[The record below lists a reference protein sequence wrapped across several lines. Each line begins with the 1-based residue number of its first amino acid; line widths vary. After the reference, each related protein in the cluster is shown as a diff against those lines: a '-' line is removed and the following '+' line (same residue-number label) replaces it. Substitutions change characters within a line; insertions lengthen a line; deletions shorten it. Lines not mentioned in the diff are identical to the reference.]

1 MGNMDKGN
9 YKLGFSIDENY
20 KYKAKRGLNRKII
33 AEISEIKNE
42 PLWMREFRL
51 NAYDMFLAR
60 PMPTWGADLS
70 DIDFDSLYYFI
81 RSTDK
86 KYKNWDEVPSG
97 IKDTFDKIGIP
108 DAEKKFLAG
117 VEAQF
122 ESEVVYH
129 NLKEEIEKK
138 GIIFTDT
145 DTALRQ
151 YPDLFKEYFATVIPP
166 NDNKFASLN
175 SAVWSGGSF
184 IYVPKGVSVD
194 IPLQAYFRINAKSM
208 GQFERTLII
217 ADEYS
222 SVHYIEGC
230 SAPLYDENSLH
241 SAVVEVICK
250 RGSNV
255 KYTTIQNWSDN
266 VYNLVTKRAIAM
278 EDAKMYWVDGNF
290 GSKVTMKYPAVYLL
304 GKGAH
309 GEVLSLASADSG
321 QHIDS
326 GSKMVHSASNTS
338 SKVISKSISRN
349 GGRTSYR
356 GLLQATDGTE
366 KIKSDVVCDAML
378 LDDFSRS
385 DTYPTMDIEY
395 SSNPNVTHEATV
407 SKIGDEQLFY
417 LKSRG
422 LDEDE
427 AKSLIISGF
436 LSPILEE
443 LPMEYAVELNQFLKL
458 KMSGDI
464 G

>member
-1 MGNMDKGN
+1 MRE
-9 YKLGFSIDENY
+9 YKLGFRTNDNY
-20 KYKAKRGLNRKII
+20 SYKAKKGLSRKVIE
-33 AEISEIKNE
+33 EISYLKNE

-51 NAYDMFLAR
+51 MAYDMFLAR
-60 PMPTWGADLS
+60 PMPSWGADLS
-70 DIDFDSLYYFI
+70 DLDFDDIYYFI

-86 KYKNWDEVPSG
+86 KYQSWDDVPSG

-108 DAEKKFLAG
+108 AAEKKFLAG

-129 NLKEEIEKK
+129 NLKKEIENK
-138 GIIFTDT
+138 GVIFTDT
-145 DTALRQ
+145 DSALKK
-151 YPDLFKEYFATVIPP
+151 YPEIFKEYFATVIPP

-184 IYVPKGVSVD
+184 IYVPEGVSVD
-194 IPLQAYFRINAKSM
+194 IPLQAYFRINAKAM

-217 ADEYS
+217 ADKNS

-241 SAVVEVICK
+241 SAVVEVVCME
-250 RGSNV
+250 GSSV
-255 KYTTIQNWSDN
+255 RYTTIQNWSDN

-278 EDAKMYWVDGNF
+278 KNAKMYWIDGNF
-290 GSKVTMKYPAVYLL
+290 GSKVTMKYPSVYLL
-304 GKGAH
+304 QEGAH
-309 GEVLSLASADSG
+309 GEVLSLASADIS

-326 GSKMVHSASNTS
+326 GAKMIHSASNTT
-338 SKVISKSISRN
+338 SKVVSRSLSSN

-356 GLLQATDGTE
+356 GLIRANGG
-366 KIKSDVVCDAML
+366 ISNIRSDTQCDAML
-378 LDDFSRS
+378 IDNDSRS
-385 DTYPTMDIEY
+385 DTYPTIDVEY
-395 SSNPNVTHEATV
+395 SKNPTLTHEAV
-407 SKIGDEQLFY
+407 ISKIGEEQLFY
-417 LKSRG
+417 LQSRG
-422 LDEDE
+422 VNEND
-427 AKSLIISGF
+427 AKSMIISGF

-458 KMSGDI
+458 KMSGTL